1 MSKVKINRKDY
12 DVPELNFRHSQ
23 IMEQCGLP
31 VEGMVSRK
39 YLLTAVQAFT
49 VIVTKVEPE
58 YAYELIQQHIMG
70 GGNLEDIYKAYV
82 QALKDSAF
90 FKKLLHLN
98 GQEKKSEKKV
108 TTTEETENE

>member
-1 MSKVKINRKDY
+1 MATLKINQKSY
-12 DVPELNFRHSQ
+12 DIPELNFRHSQ

-49 VIVTKVEPE
+49 VIVTNAEPE

-70 GGNLEDIYKAYV
+70 GGSLEDIYKAYV

-90 FKKLLHLN
+90 FKKLLHLEE
-98 GQEKKSEKKV
+98 EKKTATKKPVPDEKAL
-108 TTTEETENE
+108 